1 MNLVFT
7 VLLVAMAMGL
17 AFALRRCDHLEQQ
30 LAESVSRSTGLAKEA
45 NYWIGRYNDVV
56 GRYKVLR
63 SGLARIRTMRTA
75 QMANIG
81 VRMAKVAVDTLKS
94 DDALLVKGI

>member
-1 MNLVFT
+1 
-7 VLLVAMAMGL
+7 
-17 AFALRRCDHLEQQ
+17 
-30 LAESVSRSTGLAKEA
+30 
-45 NYWIGRYNDVV
+45 V